1 MMIRQI
7 MEGRYSFSSAEWS
20 DISQP
25 PRDLISKMLVVDHK
39 QRLTVNLCL
48 AHDFLSPRRWSR
60 RGSVSVA
67 AELQQPP
74 VPQSQSPVCP
84 VSRPSDVPVQFS
96 ARRTWRLALTAIQF
110 VVRIKKL
117 KLTPEPLCLK
127 TAATSPYKMRMF
139 RKILDGAAFK
149 VYGHWVKR
157 GEGQNRAAMFEL
169 VPKIETVNKEQLKS
183 GMDVN

>member
-74 VPQSQSPVCP
+74 APQSQSPVCP
-84 VSRPSDVPVQFS
+84 VSRPCDVPVQFS

-127 TAATSPYKMRMF
+127 TAATSPYKMRM
-139 RKILDGAAFK
+139 
-149 VYGHWVKR
+149 
-157 GEGQNRAAMFEL
+157 
-169 VPKIETVNKEQLKS
+169 
-183 GMDVN
+183 